1 MRSLPL
7 TYPYRYTYDMN
18 TTHRINNGHKH
29 TESASADEATAM
41 ELRSNVARSSF
52 MLCRRYDEDEI
63 GERGYCK

>member
-1 MRSLPL
+1 MD
-7 TYPYRYTYDMN
+7 TY
-18 TTHRINNGHKH
+18 HKH
-29 TESASADEATAM
+29 TETESASADEATAM